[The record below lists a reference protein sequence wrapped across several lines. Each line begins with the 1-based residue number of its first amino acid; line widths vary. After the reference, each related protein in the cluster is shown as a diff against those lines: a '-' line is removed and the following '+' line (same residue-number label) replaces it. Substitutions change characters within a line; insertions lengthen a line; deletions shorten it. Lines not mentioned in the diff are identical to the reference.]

1 MKRKRMVLN
10 IMGLMVILVGG
21 MGLTSS
27 TAAAGPAMLF
37 DRCTTDSGGVC
48 EGDTCCSNGDIC
60 STNEDICREMLEEEE
75 ENA

>member
-27 TAAAGPAMLF
+27 AVASTVLPFDKCEAANGAKCA
-37 DRCTTDSGGVC
+37 
-48 EGDTCCSNGDIC
+48 GDTCCANATMC
-60 STNEDICREMLEEEE
+60 STDPDDCAEML
-75 ENA
+75 